1 MNNLENQIKELI
13 IDSLGLEDITPA
25 DIGSEDPLFGD
36 EGLGLDSVDALELGL
51 AVQKTFGFQL
61 DGENDNL
68 RDNFANVKTLAEFVK
83 SRQAERRSDMTEQ
96 EVRTLLTDALVN
108 LFEIEPERIK
118 PETNLYEDL
127 EIDSIDAIDLIDH
140 IKRETG
146 RKLQAEDFRNVR
158 TVEDVVQAVLKV
170 QAQDS

>member
-1 MNNLENQIKELI
+1 MTETEIRAFLFDILEN
-13 IDSLGLEDITPA
+13 
-25 DIGSEDPLFGD
+25 
-36 EGLGLDSVDALELGL
+36 
-51 AVQKTFGFQL
+51 
-61 DGENDNL
+61 
-68 RDNFANVKTLAEFVK
+68 
-83 SRQAERRSDMTEQ
+83 M
-96 EVRTLLTDALVN
+96 
-108 LFEIEPERIK
+108 FEIDTGNVTGS
-118 PETNLYEDL
+118 TNLYEDL

>member
-1 MNNLENQIKELI
+1 MSNLENQIKQLI
-13 IDSLGLEDITPA
+13 IDSLGLEDITVA

-36 EGLGLDSVDALELGL
+36 DGLGLDSVDALEL
-51 AVQKTFGFQL
+51 
-61 DGENDNL
+61 
-68 RDNFANVKTLAEFVK
+68 
-83 SRQAERRSDMTEQ
+83 RQRQNSGRVRQEPPSIREREKMTEQ

-170 QAQDS
+170 QQDS